1 MIYPAIVLSTE
12 NFLKNGTIRVRIAQ
26 YFFGQMIWD
35 LSTNPD
41 FIKLGVNEG
50 SGTHND
56 FDAFVFS
63 PIGGGENYGV
73 FFLPQENTRGL
84 VAFMG
89 NTTERS
95 STCFWLGSIF
105 QPEFNTNGSLRTI
118 NFPSD
123 KPESN
128 GANSNGF
135 KDGTTNLNNTDL
147 NGAMIIKLKS
157 TDYNPQEAD
166 KEKVK
171 TALNW
176 EKSNTENTIVI
187 NKNRIIIHHSSQY
200 NDKQQEVTS
209 EEILLD
215 SNNVR
220 LTIKKQLEDA
230 NKNKTVELNLN
241 KTDSD
246 ALGFTMYTEN
256 LEAKTKNAIT
266 SKNNTISLTAINQ
279 ENNTNVDITST
290 DVTISSKKN
299 TILVDN
305 KGITLN
311 APETSV
317 FLNAKEVR
325 LGTEDSKIV
334 TTNYTGF
341 FELPNGMVIK
351 SSDRIFG

>member
-1 MIYPAIVLSTE
+1 MA
-12 NFLKNGTIRVRIAQ
+12 
-26 YFFGQMIWD
+26 
-35 LSTNPD
+35 
-41 FIKLGVNEG
+41 
-50 SGTHND
+50 
-56 FDAFVFS
+56 
-63 PIGGGENYGV
+63 
-73 FFLPQENTRGL
+73 
-84 VAFMG
+84 
-89 NTTERS
+89 
-95 STCFWLGSIF
+95 
-105 QPEFNTNGSLRTI
+105 
-118 NFPSD
+118 
-123 KPESN
+123 
-128 GANSNGF
+128 
-135 KDGTTNLNNTDL
+135 
-147 NGAMIIKLKS
+147 
-157 TDYNPQEAD
+157 
-166 KEKVK
+166 
-171 TALNW
+171 
-176 EKSNTENTIVI
+176 
-187 NKNRIIIHHSSQY
+187 
-200 NDKQQEVTS
+200 
-209 EEILLD
+209 
-215 SNNVR
+215 
-220 LTIKKQLEDA
+220 TIKKQLEDT

-246 ALGFTMYTEN
+246 ALGFTLYTEN
-256 LEAKTKNAIT
+256 LETKTKNAIT

>member
-26 YFFGQMIWD
+26 YYFGQMLWD
-35 LSTNPD
+35 LSSNPD
-41 FIKLGVNEG
+41 FIKLGINRN

-56 FDAFVFS
+56 FDAYVFS
-63 PIGGGENYGV
+63 PIGGGQNYGV

-95 STCFWLGSIF
+95 NTCFWLGSIF
-105 QPEFNTNGSLRTI
+105 QPEFQGTSLQSI

-123 KPESN
+123 KTTSN
-128 GANSNGF
+128 GANSDGF
-135 KDGTTNLNNTDL
+135 RSGSTNLENTDL

-157 TDYNPQEAD
+157 TDYNPQETD

-171 TALNW
+171 KALNW
-176 EKSNTENTIVI
+176 EKANAENTIVI
-187 NKNRIIIHHSSQY
+187 NKNKIVIHHSSQY
-200 NDKQQEVTS
+200 DNNQKEITS

-215 SNNVR
+215 GKSIQ
-220 LTIKKQLEDA
+220 LTIKKQNENA
-230 NKNKTVELNLN
+230 NKNKTVQFTIN
-241 KTDSD
+241 KEDND
-246 ALGFTMYTEN
+246 ALGFSLKAEN
-256 LEAKTKNAIT
+256 LETKTKNSIISKENNIT
-266 SKNNTISLTAINQ
+266 LTAISQ
-279 ENNTNVDITST
+279 ENSTNIEITSSN
-290 DVTISSKKN
+290 VSIASKKN
-299 TILVDN
+299 TVLVDN

-311 APETSV
+311 APDTTV
-317 FLNAKEVR
+317 YLNAKEVR
-325 LGTEDSKIV
+325 LGTENNRIV
-334 TTNYTGF
+334 TTTFSGF